1 MNNILK
7 NTAKFAAGTCIML
20 GSVAVAASV
29 LAGSSAAKVV
39 TAGVK
44 AAKDA
49 MKEEMEA
56 LKKEATSASAAESS
70 PVNSEETAMFA
81 DVEEAAKETAE
92 N

>member
-1 MNNILK
+1 MNHILK
-7 NTAKFAAGTCIML
+7 STVKFAVGTCIAL
-20 GSVAVAASV
+20 GSVAVAAFV
-29 LAGSSAAKVV
+29 VAGSSAAKVV

-56 LKKEATSASAAESS
+56 LKAETSSVATAVTSSVDAAEA
-70 PVNSEETAMFA
+70 AMFA
-81 DVEEAAKETAE
+81 DVEETAQKNSE

>member
-7 NTAKFAAGTCIML
+7 NTAKFAVGTCIAL

-29 LAGSSAAKVV
+29 VAGSSAAKVV

-49 MKEEMEA
+49 MKEEMET
-56 LKKEATSASAAESS
+56 LKKEATSATAAESS
-70 PVNSEETAMFA
+70 L
-81 DVEEAAKETAE
+81 
-92 N
+92 

>member
-7 NTAKFAAGTCIML
+7 NTAKFAVGICIAL
-20 GSVAVAASV
+20 GAVAVAASV
-29 LAGSSAAKVV
+29 VAGSSAAKVV

-49 MKEEMEA
+49 MKEELAVLKNEA
-56 LKKEATSASAAESS
+56 ASAAAAESS
-70 PVNSEETAMFA
+70 PVNSEETVTFA